1 MVRIGLFSLAVVA
14 AVAIALLF
22 VAPRLIATDTLKD
35 KALAQIEAATGYRVR
50 IDGPVKL
57 AVFPSLDLVARDVGI
72 AQPQGDRAA
81 EFVTAKAL
89 RLDLRLG
96 ALLGG
101 KVQMTEMMLID
112 PRIAL
117 PLPSRQRLPSEP
129 GTAEPGAP
137 EEAPDNTPRQLTLDK
152 IHIRNGT
159 IILPGAD
166 GAPAKS
172 ITGLN
177 LGATLPHASGPLAFT
192 ASGVY
197 GGDQLNATGSIGS
210 FAHFLEGNPAPLQM
224 AIEAPDVLP
233 DGVTINGTIS
243 FKDDIL
249 TLVEL
254 AAKSGAHALTG
265 NAAYADDTLTITD
278 GTFNG
283 TPFAG
288 RATLRQDTLNADI
301 ATIVEGKSV
310 RVTGT
315 VNTFDQFLDGAP
327 APVTLAIDA
336 PEKLLAGASLSGT
349 ASYKDG
355 ILTVTPFTANVAEYA
370 LSGTA
375 TYRDKTLSLTDFTAA
390 SEKRR
395 FAGNALYKDDAMS
408 VDMIAELD
416 GKPAKVTGS
425 VSGIDHLLN
434 GQFALASLEVEAPE
448 LLAEKASVEGQVAY
462 RGNTLTFT
470 EIAAVSGDLRL
481 NGSGSYESGTLRL
494 DPVTAETGGQRLT
507 GTVTANV
514 SADVPDIVANLSVTS
529 TGGAATEPEPKA
541 PPPPDKPAAAPASAP
556 VTPENPFAKPPG
568 TETDQTGQ
576 AAPETAP
583 AEAPAHPQAPPPG
596 SGIEARL
603 APLDADSG
611 AQAPAPA
618 PQPGA
623 PPAQATGPGWST
635 ENIGLPPLKAV
646 NGTFTL
652 ALKNFAHGRIKIA
665 AATVKATLSG
675 GKLTAEVPSLEGYGG
690 SGSATFAI
698 DASGA
703 VPAHRLTLSLANVD
717 AAPFLTDVAR
727 IRRVEGKAAIALDLA
742 ASGAS
747 ERAIADTLTGSAQFK
762 FSDGALLGLNVAKM
776 LRSLTTGVLTGWQF
790 KQEARTA
797 FSTFSAGF
805 KLANGQAQTDDLR
818 LIGPLVSMGGAGTV
832 NIPGQSLKLRV
843 NPFMLASVEG
853 TAGKKSTLGFPV
865 PIAVTGPWDR
875 PFFYPDIPGI
885 LENPVAA
892 YKQLNKLGGGLIAV
906 PAKMLGIDTGEG
918 GLVEKGVALP
928 GAITKGVVGGIGQV
942 LGTKKQDE
950 GEGEP
955 AAAEGEQPAPLPADA
970 AEPQGADAAPPAEAP
985 VATEAQV
992 EQPQVEAAPKK
1003 KPAPEP
1009 APNQMMQ
1016 NMFGN

>member
-1 MVRIGLFSLAVVA
+1 MVRIILFGLAVVA

-22 VAPRLIATDTLKD
+22 VVPRLIATDNLKE
-35 KALAQIEAATGYRVR
+35 KALAEIEAATGYRVR
-50 IDGPVKL
+50 VDGPVKL
-57 AVFPSLDLVARDVGI
+57 TVFPSLDLVARDVGI

-81 EFVTAKAL
+81 EFVTANAL

-101 KVQMTEMMLID
+101 KVQMTEMTLIE

-117 PLPSRQRLPSEP
+117 PLPSRQRPPGEP
-129 GTAEPGAP
+129 GTGKPGAA
-137 EEAPDNTPRQLTLDK
+137 EEAPDDTLRQLTLDK

-159 IILPGAD
+159 IILPGDD
-166 GAPAKS
+166 GAPGKS
-172 ITGLN
+172 VTGLN

-192 ASGVY
+192 ASAVY

-224 AIEAPDVLP
+224 TIEAPDVLP
-233 DGVTINGTIS
+233 DGATINGTVTV
-243 FKDDIL
+243 KDDIL
-249 TLVEL
+249 TLAEL
-254 AAKSGAHALTG
+254 AATSGKNALTG
-265 NAAYADDTLTITD
+265 NATYADDTLTITD

-288 RATLRQDTLNADI
+288 RAMLRQDTLNAAV
-301 ATIVEGKSV
+301 ATVIEGKSV

-315 VNTFDQFLDGAP
+315 VNSFDRFLDGAP

-336 PEKLLAGASLSGT
+336 PETLLAGANLSGT
-349 ASYKDG
+349 ASYKNDV
-355 ILTVTPFTANVAEYA
+355 LTVTQFAANLAEYA

-375 TYRDKTLSLTDFTAA
+375 TYRGKTLSLTDFTAA
-390 SEKRR
+390 SETRR
-395 FAGNALYKDDAMS
+395 FAGSALYKDDAVT

-416 GKPAKVTGS
+416 GKPAKLTGS
-425 VSGIDHLLN
+425 VAGVDNLLN
-434 GQFALASLEVEAPE
+434 GQFAPASLVIEAPE
-448 LLAEKASVEGQVAY
+448 LLADKASVEGQVAY
-462 RGNTLTFT
+462 QGSTLAFN
-470 EIAAVSGDLRL
+470 EVAAVSGDLKL

-494 DPVTAETGGQRLT
+494 DPVTAETGTQTLT
-507 GTVTANV
+507 GTVTADV

-529 TGGAATEPEPKA
+529 TGGAAAEQA
-541 PPPPDKPAAAPASAP
+541 PQSAPAPDKPAAAP
-556 VTPENPFAKPPG
+556 VTPENPLAKPPG
-568 TETDQTGQ
+568 TEADN
-576 AAPETAP
+576 AAPKDVPAAP
-583 AEAPAHPQAPPPG
+583 ADPQAPPPG

-603 APLDADSG
+603 APLDAE
-611 AQAPAPA
+611 APAPS
-618 PQPGA
+618 PQPKA
-623 PPAQATGPGWST
+623 PPAQGTGPGWGT
-635 ENIGLPPLKAV
+635 GDIGLPPLKAV

-652 ALKNFAHGRIKIA
+652 ALKNFFHRRIKIDA
-665 AATVKATLSG
+665 ASVKATLSG
-675 GKLTAEVPSLEGYGG
+675 GKLTAELPSLQGYGG
-690 SGSATFAI
+690 SGSAAFTI

-727 IRRVEGKAAIALDLA
+727 INRVQGKAAITLELA

-797 FSTFSAGF
+797 FSTFSASF
-805 KLANGQAQTDDLR
+805 KLAEGQAQTDDLR
-818 LIGPLVSMGGAGTV
+818 LIGPLVSMGGAGIV
-832 NIPGQSLKLRV
+832 NIPNESLKLRV

-865 PIAVTGPWDR
+865 PIAVTGPWDE

-950 GEGEP
+950 GEAGP
-955 AAAEGEQPAPLPADA
+955 AAAEGALAPLPADA
-970 AEPQGADAAPPAEAP
+970 AEPQGADTGTPAAAPA
-985 VATEAQV
+985 ATEAQA
-992 EQPQVEAAPKK
+992 EPPAEAAPKK
-1003 KPAPEP
+1003 APEP